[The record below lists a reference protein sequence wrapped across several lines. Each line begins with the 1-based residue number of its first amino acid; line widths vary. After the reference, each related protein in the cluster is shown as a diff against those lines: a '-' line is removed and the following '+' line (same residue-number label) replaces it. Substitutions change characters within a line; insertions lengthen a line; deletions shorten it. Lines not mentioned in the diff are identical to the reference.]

1 MALSWSVFPLIPVL
15 LPLLLLL
22 LLDTVDAADTV
33 TYDFNITWVTAN
45 PDGVFERPTIGINNR
60 WPLPLIEATVGD
72 QIVVHVSNQLGNQST
87 SLHFHGLF
95 HNGTNAMDGP
105 AYVTQCPIQPGSS
118 FTYNFTAAQ
127 SGTYWY
133 HSHDKGQYPDGIRGP
148 LIIHDP
154 AFPYRD
160 RVDEEIVLSVSDWY
174 HEQMATLI
182 PKFLNKAN
190 PTGAEPVPQN
200 ALLND
205 TTNLTVSVQPGR
217 TYLFHVINMGAF
229 AGQYLWFEG
238 HNMTIVEV
246 DGVFTDPA
254 EASMIYLSAA
264 QRYSFLLT
272 TKTDTSSNF
281 AFVGSMD
288 TVSSLTTWHPASSRD
303 HAPHALQD
311 LFDVLPDDLNW
322 NSTGWL
328 VYDEAKPKEPAATVD
343 EFAFFDDFDLVPF
356 DRKPLLPDADQTIT
370 LGFSRAEESS
380 YYRLS
385 KSQDLRETTRPRTG
399 PLRIRMATADAS
411 LQDVVMDN
419 LGDGK
424 PYAFFNN
431 ITWVR
436 PKVPT
441 LYTVMTTGEDAANPL
456 VYGEFSHS
464 FVLDRHQIIDI
475 VVNNL
480 DSGKHPF
487 HLHGHNFQTIARSAD
502 EAGAF
507 DPTNSTQ
514 TTWPAVPMRR
524 DTVVLHPEG
533 YVVLRFEA
541 DNPGVWLFHCHIEWH
556 MSQGLIATMIEAPLD
571 VQETQTI
578 PQDHFDA
585 CTAGNLPHAGNAAGK
600 TEDLLDLEGASRPPK
615 PLPAGFTARGIVALA
630 FSVLAAV
637 LGCAVIAWYGLADM
651 GAASMAAEERRIAD
665 MGAAPGLK

>member
-1 MALSWSVFPLIPVL
+1 MALSLSFFPVIPA
-15 LPLLLLL
+15 LLLLISK
-22 LLDTVDAADTV
+22 VHAANTV

-45 PDGVFERPTIGINNR
+45 PDGIFERPTIGINNQ
-60 WPLPLIEATVGD
+60 WPIPVIEATRGD
-72 QIVVHVSNQLGNQST
+72 QIVVNVNNQLGNQTT

-133 HSHDKGQYPDGIRGP
+133 HSHDKGQYPDGLRGP

-154 AFPYRD
+154 EFPYRD
-160 RVDEEIVLSVSDWY
+160 QVDEELVLSVSDWY
-174 HEQMATLI
+174 HEQMNTLI

-205 TTNLTVSVQPGR
+205 TTNLTVSVQPGK

-254 EASMIYLSAA
+254 ETSMIYLSAA

-272 TKTDTSSNF
+272 TKNDTSTNF

-288 TVSSLTTWHPASSRD
+288 T
-303 HAPHALQD
+303 D
-311 LFDVLPDDLNW
+311 LFDVLPEDLNW

-328 VYDEAKPKEPAATVD
+328 VYDDTKPKEPATFVD
-343 EFAFFDDFDLVPF
+343 EFAFFDDFELVPF
-356 DRKPLLPDADQTIT
+356 DKKPLLPDADQTIT
-370 LGFSRAEESS
+370 L
-380 YYRLS
+380 
-385 KSQDLRETTRPRTG
+385 
-399 PLRIRMATADAS
+399 
-411 LQDVVMDN
+411 
-419 LGDGK
+419 
-424 PYAFFNN
+424 
-431 ITWVR
+431 
-436 PKVPT
+436 
-441 LYTVMTTGEDAANPL
+441 
-456 VYGEFSHS
+456 
-464 FVLDRHQIIDI
+464 
-475 VVNNL
+475 VNT
-480 DSGKHPF
+480 GKHPF

-507 DPTNSTQ
+507 DHTNSTQ

-556 MSQGLIATMIEAPLD
+556 MNQGLIATMIEAPLD
-571 VQETQTI
+571 VQESQTI
-578 PQDHFDA
+578 PQNHFDA
-585 CTAGNLPHAGNAAGK
+585 CTAGNLPQAGNAAGN
-600 TEDLLDLEGASRPPK
+600 TEDFLDLKGASTPPK
-615 PLPAGFTARGIVALA
+615 PLPAGFTTRGIVALA

-651 GAASMAAEERRIAD
+651 GAASIASEERRIAE

>member
-1 MALSWSVFPLIPVL
+1 MALSLSFFPVIPA
-15 LPLLLLL
+15 LLLLISK
-22 LLDTVDAADTV
+22 VHAANTV

-45 PDGVFERPTIGINNR
+45 PDGIFERPTIGINNQ
-60 WPLPLIEATVGD
+60 WPIPVIEATRGD
-72 QIVVHVSNQLGNQST
+72 QIVVNVNNQLGNQTT

-133 HSHDKGQYPDGIRGP
+133 HSHDKGQYPDGLRGP

-154 AFPYRD
+154 EFPYRD
-160 RVDEEIVLSVSDWY
+160 QVDEELVLSVSDWY
-174 HEQMATLI
+174 HEQMNTLI

-205 TTNLTVSVQPGR
+205 TTNLTVSVQPGK

-254 EASMIYLSAA
+254 ETSMIYLSAA

-272 TKTDTSSNF
+272 TKNDTSTNF

-288 TVSSLTTWHPASSRD
+288 T
-303 HAPHALQD
+303 D
-311 LFDVLPDDLNW
+311 LFDVLPEDLNW

-328 VYDEAKPKEPAATVD
+328 VYDDTKPKEPATFVD
-343 EFAFFDDFDLVPF
+343 EFAFFDDFELVPF
-356 DRKPLLPDADQTIT
+356 DKKPLLPDADQTIT
-370 LGFSRAEESS
+370 L
-380 YYRLS
+380 
-385 KSQDLRETTRPRTG
+385 
-399 PLRIRMATADAS
+399 
-411 LQDVVMDN
+411 DVIMDN
-419 LGDGK
+419 LGDGR

-441 LYTVMTTGEDAANPL
+441 LYTLMTTGEDAANPL

-480 DSGKHPF
+480 DTGKHPF

-507 DPTNSTQ
+507 DHTNSTQ

-556 MSQGLIATMIEAPLD
+556 MNQGLIATMIEAPLD
-571 VQETQTI
+571 VQESQTI
-578 PQDHFDA
+578 PQNHFDA
-585 CTAGNLPHAGNAAGK
+585 CTAGNLPQAGNAAGN
-600 TEDLLDLEGASRPPK
+600 TEDFLDLKGASTPPK
-615 PLPAGFTARGIVALA
+615 PLPAGFTTRGIVALA

-651 GAASMAAEERRIAD
+651 GAASIASEERRIAE